1 MRYLNLSW
9 ILMMR
14 LISDQIASRF
24 TTEEETMDICETP
37 VKPMPVRRKPT
48 STRHKISRNTCH
60 PWSIDATEAFR
71 PAQTRSFLQ
80 STSNRHENLSVHSP
94 DPCSP
99 LTPFTAPLATED
111 GGFTYPDAFQAVDD
125 AKLREDLLAFNRD
138 KRESVER

>member
-1 MRYLNLSW
+1 
-9 ILMMR
+9 MMR

-24 TTEEETMDICETP
+24 TTEQQIADVCESP
-37 VKPMPVRRKPT
+37 AQQSAIRKRPMN
-48 STRHKISRNTCH
+48 TRHKISRNTCH

-71 PAQTRSFLQ
+71 PAQSRSFLQ
-80 STSNRHENLSVHSP
+80 SSANRHENASLQSP

-111 GGFTYPDAFQAVDD
+111 GGFVYPDAFQAVDD

-138 KRESVER
+138 KREYAFHSSSVN